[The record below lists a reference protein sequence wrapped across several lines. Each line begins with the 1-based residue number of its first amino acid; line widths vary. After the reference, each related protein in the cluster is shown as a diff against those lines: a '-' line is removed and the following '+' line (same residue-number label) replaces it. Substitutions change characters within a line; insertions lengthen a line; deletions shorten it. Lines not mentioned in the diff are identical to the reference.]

1 MASRFKRGI
10 RATIRY
16 LAAGLVLT
24 IVVALVC
31 GAAIDLSSGPSFSAN
46 NGTWSVT
53 VQSRPGAVRVTS
65 QWQALPWSPVQAAG
79 PPDTPRAG
87 DFPTAWAPA
96 TRNGS
101 PEWLLLTY
109 DKPLKIRAVDVYESL
124 NPGALTQISF
134 VTDGGAEIAAWSG
147 VDPTPPTS
155 ASGVSHVA
163 ITDRSLPAVRK
174 IKLDIGIPTI
184 PGWNEID
191 AVGAIDDAGQTHWAT
206 MAEASSFY
214 GQQPGTGPAGASPG
228 RLIPPWAAADVA
240 PPEWVEQGAKSSVR
254 GADARGWP
262 MVALWAPVD
271 GPAVAP
277 GVTTVTFLN
286 YPASLPPPAAVA
298 MRRWILPWRPV
309 WTGLAIDTAAFA
321 VTLAVLRAMLTTPSR
336 FFVELARLKRGCCVQ
351 CGYDLN
357 FDFKAGCPEC
367 GWRRGA

>member
-10 RATIRY
+10 GATIGY

-31 GAAIDLSSGPSFSAN
+31 GAAIDLSTGTSVSAS
-46 NGTWSVT
+46 NGSWSVT

-79 PPDTPRAG
+79 PPDTPRPG

-109 DKPLKIRAVDVYESL
+109 DKPLRIRAVDVYESL
-124 NPGALTQISF
+124 SPGALTQISF
-134 VTDGGAEIAAWSG
+134 VTEGGAEIAAWSG
-147 VDPTPPTS
+147 VDPTPATA

-163 ITDRSLPAVRK
+163 ITEPSLPAVRK

-191 AVGAIDDAGQTHWAT
+191 AVGVIDDIGQTHWAT

-214 GQQPGTGPAGASPG
+214 GQTGAGPAGGSPG
-228 RLIPPWAAADVA
+228 RLVPPWAGADFG
-240 PPEWVEQGAKSSVR
+240 PPDWTAEGAKSAVR
-254 GADARGWP
+254 AADARGWP
-262 MVALWAPVD
+262 MVALWTPVD

-277 GVTTVTFLN
+277 GATTVTFLT
-286 YPASLPPPAAVA
+286 YPASVPRPVA
-298 MRRWILPWRPV
+298 TRNGVLPWRPM
-309 WTGLAIDTAAFA
+309 WTGLAVDTAAFA
-321 VTLAVLRAMLTTPSR
+321 ATLAVLRMMLTKPSR
-336 FFVELARLKRGCCVQ
+336 FVVELSRLKRGCCVR

-357 FDFKAGCPEC
+357 FDFKDGCPEC